1 MHFTSLHVVGASVSV
16 SLVELR
22 FSFNAM
28 ATGRMQTMRKILV
41 QLGSQLAMQVRKDSQ
56 DMHTYFTKNSKAV
69 VLAAATFRIG
79 NCQSMCI

>member
-22 FSFNAM
+22 FSFNTM

-56 DMHTYFTKNSKAV
+56 GMHTYFTKK
-69 VLAAATFRIG
+69 
-79 NCQSMCI
+79 